1 MKIIKNS
8 FYRQC
13 VFTLGVLSASFGIV
27 GVFLPLLPTTPFM
40 LLAAWCFV
48 RSSEKAHQWLY
59 RQPVIGEALRDWDS
73 NKAISRK
80 AKILAVSMMALSLV
94 FIWLKVK
101 ILPLKIAVT
110 ILLLCVSVFLLSRPE
125 K

>member
-13 VFTLGVLSASFGIV
+13 VFAVGVISASLGIV

-48 RSSEKAHQWLY
+48 RSSDKAHQWLY
-59 RQPVIGEALRDWDS
+59 RQPVIGDALRDWDS